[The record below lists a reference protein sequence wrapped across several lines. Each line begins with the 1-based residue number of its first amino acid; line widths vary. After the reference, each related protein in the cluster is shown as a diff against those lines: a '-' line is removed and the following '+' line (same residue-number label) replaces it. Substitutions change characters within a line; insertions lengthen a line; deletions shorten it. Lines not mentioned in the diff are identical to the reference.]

1 VAWQRG
7 RVLQDP
13 FVVMSRISKAV
24 VEPSS
29 VTGFSSGAGGGF
41 TVAQSSMMS
50 VAEYAAKAIMS
61 APTSAVA
68 QRNRARLFNTVPPL
82 VSPYPGVSRIA
93 GFVPRMAKRREFCSA
108 CGQGMFPGHGP
119 ATLPYTPEAKFA
131 SNRIRL

>member
-1 VAWQRG
+1 MSSGVESAPTLYHNIAPAARAASYSRLTLGRVAWQRG
-7 RVLQDP
+7 RVLHDP
-13 FVVMSRISKAV
+13 PLVMSRMSKAV

-93 GFVPRMAKRREFCSA
+93 GFVSRY
-108 CGQGMFPGHGP
+108 GQ
-119 ATLPYTPEAKFA
+119 AA
-131 SNRIRL
+131 